1 VLDRLRADVEANFAA
16 KVAFLQEIVCF
27 LSKRGQEVPLQD
39 WIARDMAA
47 HGYAM
52 ERFAITGTPLA
63 AHAKAAPMIEAHAA
77 ASVQVMATHRAAS
90 PTGRSPI
97 PQGHIGL
104 VPEGPAED
112 VDPPAIC
119 RRSARQLAV
128 RSWHQCYESR
138 RRRHDLGEAGT
149 VHRRA

>member
-1 VLDRLRADVEANFAA
+1 VLDRLRPNVEAKFAA

-27 LSKRGQEVPLQD
+27 LSRRGQEAPLQD

-47 HGYAM
+47 HGYAI
-52 ERFAITGTPLA
+52 ERFTITGTPLA
-63 AHAKAAPMIEAHAA
+63 AHAKAASMIEAHAT

-104 VPEGPAED
+104 VPEGPLKMWTH
-112 VDPPAIC
+112 PPYAGV
-119 RRSARQLAV
+119 V
-128 RSWHQCYESR
+128 RDSWLYGR
-138 RRRHDLGEAGT
+138 GTNAMKAG
-149 VHRRA
+149 VAGIAGMIW